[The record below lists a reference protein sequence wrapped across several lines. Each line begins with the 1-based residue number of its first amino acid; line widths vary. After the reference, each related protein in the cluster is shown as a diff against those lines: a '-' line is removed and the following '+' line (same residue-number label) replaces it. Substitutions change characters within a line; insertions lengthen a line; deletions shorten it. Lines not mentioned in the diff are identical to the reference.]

1 MMAALNPKSHGVA
14 FEDPQV
20 IRADV
25 YENGVLSSGQNV
37 SIFSNTMM
45 KWRGECFLTTG
56 NFSNSDIW
64 FQTCL
69 SKLSN
74 ERLGFFNHSEASIYC
89 NKFYENTQEWL
100 ISKTWWT
107 VVIFIIIKTSCMSY
121 HQNNLLIYVL
131 QIFLNCFEFRK
142 WTLVNLI

>member
-25 YENGVLSSGQNV
+25 YKNGVLSSGQNV

-56 NFSNSDIW
+56 NFSNFDNWSK
-64 FQTCL
+64 TRH
-69 SKLSN
+69 SKLSD
-74 ERLGFFNHSEASIYC
+74 E
-89 NKFYENTQEWL
+89 
-100 ISKTWWT
+100 
-107 VVIFIIIKTSCMSY
+107 
-121 HQNNLLIYVL
+121 
-131 QIFLNCFEFRK
+131 
-142 WTLVNLI
+142 